1 MHCEHAAAPVRV
13 KSWRGHD
20 GAPSLCSALKRKGGK
35 VPVPA
40 AAVVVV
46 FLQSLSLPP
55 RTAGNG
61 SDLRTTCGGAT
72 SAPIDRI
79 ISIPVATHGGATN
92 AAPPAVAS
100 ASPWVG
106 RIGPQRGKKSLREER
121 QKHHHMAS
129 VGGNLKARLTEQPM
143 RVPRHKQSN
152 LQSREPVAAASNRR
166 RHHLETT
173 ASFPSFSGVAFSPSR
188 G

>member
-1 MHCEHAAAPVRV
+1 
-13 KSWRGHD
+13 
-20 GAPSLCSALKRKGGK
+20 
-35 VPVPA
+35 
-40 AAVVVV
+40 
-46 FLQSLSLPP
+46 
-55 RTAGNG
+55 
-61 SDLRTTCGGAT
+61 
-72 SAPIDRI
+72 
-79 ISIPVATHGGATN
+79 
-92 AAPPAVAS
+92 
-100 ASPWVG
+100 
-106 RIGPQRGKKSLREER
+106 
-121 QKHHHMAS
+121 MAS